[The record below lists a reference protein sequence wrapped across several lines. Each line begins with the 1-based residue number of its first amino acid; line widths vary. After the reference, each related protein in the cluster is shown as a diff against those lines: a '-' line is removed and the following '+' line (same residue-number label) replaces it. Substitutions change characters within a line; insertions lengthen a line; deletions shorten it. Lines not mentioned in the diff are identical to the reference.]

1 MKREKIP
8 DNYWLFPAKD
18 CGQRLTPCFEL
29 VELAPILDPTYVRVK
44 FNRLPSFS
52 GRYALAL
59 PTTGPQVPDLA
70 TNLGPRSW
78 REQPQRKRT
87 GALYSR

>member
-59 PTTGPQVPDLA
+59 PTTGP
-70 TNLGPRSW
+70 
-78 REQPQRKRT
+78 
-87 GALYSR
+87 